1 MQMLQ
6 SDWLGDRTSFSFF
19 QSFGELLRILKAGH
33 FQFLDFRKLEIIGK
47 VMHVYTTANSSDS
60 KFNNKLRKHWKPL
73 FEINFI

>member
-1 MQMLQ
+1 MIK
-6 SDWLGDRTSFSFF
+6 
-19 QSFGELLRILKAGH
+19 LLRILKAGH

-47 VMHVYTTANSSDS
+47 MMHVYTTANSSDNSSDS